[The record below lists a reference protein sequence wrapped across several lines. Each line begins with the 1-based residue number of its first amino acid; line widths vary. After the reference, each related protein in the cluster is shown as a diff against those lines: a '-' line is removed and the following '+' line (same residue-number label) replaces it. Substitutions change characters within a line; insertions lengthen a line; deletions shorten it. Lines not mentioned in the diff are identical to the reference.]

1 MGNTVPEVADVA
13 GSWAAEGSTLDL
25 ADDGTFTGTG
35 IPISVFADGEGNLP
49 ATVPGTNSRDRTT
62 SGGGTWGITDDRSGP
77 YPVIELSFAPNTE
90 VTAETTVR
98 LLTSGSGTSRDVFFA
113 LGRVDGGV
121 FTYKRP

>member
-1 MGNTVPEVADVA
+1 MGNPVPEAADIS
-13 GSWAAEGSTLDL
+13 GSWQAEGSTLDL
-25 ADDGTFTGTG
+25 ADDGTFTGSG

-62 SGGGTWGITDDRSGP
+62 SGSGTWEVTDARSGP
-77 YPVIELSFAPNTE
+77 FPVIELSFAPNAD

-98 LLTSGSGTSRDVFFA
+98 LLTSGSGNSRDVFFA